1 MFVTVKNYYQCSNT
15 QEVKIKH
22 NDPGVLRFVVEDLL
36 HKYDIKNETQNQGL
50 NRQDNFQHCVI
61 ENLGELRA

>member
-1 MFVTVKNYYQCSNT
+1 M
-15 QEVKIKH
+15 KIKH